1 MYVNTCHGLQ
11 KYGNVQ
17 WGQGNIKIALSA
29 LAGYQNFNTL
39 HIPNLC
45 MSLDDHKKL
54 LNRELEQFNSI
65 LGEILPRYLDLM
77 KKKGASDEEE
87 KELGDIEH
95 FLIEI
100 NAKIAEIK
108 NKLDQDLFGETM
120 NHYYAA
126 KEAAM
131 KGDSA
136 SQKRLDNLRRIFLE
150 SVQGNDF
157 FNWN

>member
-54 LNRELEQFNSI
+54 LNRELEQFQLHSRGNSSA
-65 LGEILPRYLDLM
+65 LPRPHEEKRSLLM
-77 KKKGASDEEE
+77 KKK
-87 KELGDIEH
+87 
-95 FLIEI
+95 
-100 NAKIAEIK
+100 K
-108 NKLDQDLFGETM
+108 NWET
-120 NHYYAA
+120 
-126 KEAAM
+126 
-131 KGDSA
+131 S
-136 SQKRLDNLRRIFLE
+136 STFSLR
-150 SVQGNDF
+150 
-157 FNWN
+157 

>member
-1 MYVNTCHGLQ
+1 
-11 KYGNVQ
+11 
-17 WGQGNIKIALSA
+17 
-29 LAGYQNFNTL
+29 
-39 HIPNLC
+39 
-45 MSLDDHKKL
+45 MSLDEHKKL

-65 LGEILPRYLDLM
+65 LGEILPRYIDLM
-77 KKKGASDEEE
+77 KKTGASDEEE

-126 KEAAM
+126 KEAALN
-131 KGDSA
+131 GDPEEK
-136 SQKRLDNLRRIFLE
+136 KRLGKLRKIFLE
-150 SVQGNDF
+150 SVQGEDF